1 MTQTQKRIKA
11 AVCIGFLVLGG
22 LIALITGSARILA
35 FYPALVNLFFLVL
48 FGHTLFVKPSMVY
61 RFATL
66 KDKSI
71 ATSPYRKQIAAYCW
85 KVTLVWCCFF
95 IVNGGIALWSVFGKT
110 YRFWALYNGCIA
122 YILMGLL
129 FIGEYIVRKIVQSHM
144 KGTLIPLTQITLS
157 SRDMDSIVCYQGR
170 YTDGIYKSW
179 QDFALDCTRMRH
191 FLASRPVDKWILNC
205 EDCYY
210 FYVTFASLLQCRK
223 EILLTANITPE
234 FIKEIRQPGIGF
246 LTDQN
251 VPDSTDIA
259 SVLERSSGAGLDT
272 IEEFPHIDPA
282 ETKIHMYTSGSTGHP
297 KAVLQRMK
305 EFETDNAFIISKWG
319 DDFWNRKVCSC
330 VNQHHIY
337 GLLFSVMLPFAAG
350 IPFRRNRITVP
361 AEFKELTDDSYMII
375 AVPAFL
381 KRTIEGEEKPF
392 GLKDPMIFTSGGV
405 LTPDVAKKTDQ
416 IMGFWPI
423 EVYGS
428 TETSG
433 IAYRQSKNGLE
444 WTPFD
449 NAEIT
454 QNADGC
460 LVIRSP
466 YISDPAGFE
475 TADLVE
481 ILNDGR
487 FLLKG
492 RSDSIVKIEE
502 KRISVTEVENRL
514 NQSPYVKDSCVIAM
528 ADRRQYLAAVVVL
541 SPEGEKKFAGASKF
555 EINQFFR
562 NYLAGFFEAVVLPR
576 KWRYLDAVPQ
586 NSMGK
591 RKKDEIKALFE
602 KRIEDI
608 HGISFAV
615 VGQEENKVSV
625 SFAVSEDCDFYDGH
639 FPEQK
644 FLPAVAQF
652 HIAVKVAE
660 QYFKVDIPLVETRR
674 IKFSNPVLPETP
686 MILTITKDGAK
697 FQFSYCDQTGKEYS
711 KGSFFSK
718 EGL

>member
-1 MTQTQKRIKA
+1 MAWTHKKIKVV
-11 AVCIGFLVLGG
+11 VCIGFLVCGG
-22 LIALITGSARILA
+22 IVAIITRSARVLT

-48 FGHTLFVKPSMVY
+48 FGHTLFAGPSMVY

-71 ATSPYRKQIAAYCW
+71 AISPYRKKIAAYCRN
-85 KVTLVWCCFF
+85 VTLVWCCFF
-95 IVNGGIALWSVFGKT
+95 IVNGSIALMSVFGESFG
-110 YRFWALYNGCIA
+110 FWALYNGCIA

-129 FIGEYIVRKIVQSHM
+129 FIGEYIVRKIVQKNM
-144 KGTLIPLTQITLS
+144 KNDFIPLTKVRLN
-157 SRDMDSIVCYQGR
+157 SRDMDSIVCYQGK
-170 YTDGIYKSW
+170 YSDGIFKTW
-179 QDFALDCTRMRH
+179 KDFAADCTKMRH
-191 FLASRPVDKWILNC
+191 YLMSQQVDKWILNC

-234 FIKEIRQPGIGF
+234 FIKEIRLSGIGF
-246 LTDQN
+246 LTDQKA
-251 VPDSTDIA
+251 PDSTDIA
-259 SVLERSSGAGLDT
+259 AIIEGPAVG
-272 IEEFPHIDPA
+272 IEEFPAIDAA

-305 EFETDNAFIISKWG
+305 EFEEDNAFIMSKWG
-319 DDFWNRKVCSC
+319 DEFYKRIVCSC
-330 VNQHHIY
+330 VNHIY
-337 GLLFSVMLPFAAG
+337 GLLFSVVLPFASG
-350 IPFRRNRITVP
+350 VPFRRNRITIP
-361 AEFKELTDDSYMII
+361 AEFKDLTDTSYMIV

-381 KRTIEGEEKPF
+381 KRTIEGETASF
-392 GLKDPMIFTSGGV
+392 GLKSPFIFTSGGV
-405 LTPDVAKKTDQ
+405 LTPDVAKKTDE
-416 IMGFWPI
+416 IMGFWPV

-433 IAYRQSKNGLE
+433 IAWRQSKNGLE

-460 LVIRSP
+460 LIIRSP

-481 ILNDGR
+481 IFPDGR

-514 NQSPYVKDSCVIAM
+514 NQNPYVKDSCVIAM
-528 ADRRQYLAAVVVL
+528 ADRRQYLAAAVVL
-541 SPEGEKKFAGASKF
+541 SAAGVEKFACTEKF
-555 EINQFFR
+555 EINQYFR

-576 KWRYLDAVPQ
+576 KWRYLDAIPQ
-586 NSMGK
+586 NAMGK

-602 KRIEDI
+602 KKIDDI
-608 HGISFAV
+608 HGISFAIKE
-615 VGQEENKVSV
+615 QDENKVAV
-625 SFAVSEDCDFYDGH
+625 TFAAPESCDFYDGH
-639 FPEQK
+639 FPERK

-660 QYFKVDIPLVETRR
+660 QYFKVEIPQVETRR
-674 IKFSNPVLPETP
+674 IKFSHPILPEKA
-686 MILTITKDGAK
+686 MVLTITCEGSRL
-697 FQFSYCDQTGKEYS
+697 QFSYCDETGKEYS
-711 KGSFFSK
+711 RGTFFAK
-718 EGL
+718 EMV

>member
-1 MTQTQKRIKA
+1 MAWTHKRTKA
-11 AVCIGFLVLGG
+11 VLCIGFLVCGG
-22 LIALITGSARILA
+22 IIAIITRSARILT

-48 FGHTLFVKPSMVY
+48 FGHTLFKGPSMVY

-71 ATSPYRKQIAAYCW
+71 AISPYRKKIAAYCRN
-85 KVTLVWCCFF
+85 VTLVWCCFF
-95 IVNGGIALWSVFGKT
+95 IVNGSIALMSVFGDS

-129 FIGEYIVRKIVQSHM
+129 FSGEYIVRKVVQKNM
-144 KGTLIPLTQITLS
+144 KGDFIPLTQVKLD
-157 SRDMDSIVCYQGR
+157 SRDMDSIVCYQGK
-170 YTDGIYKSW
+170 YTDSIFKTW
-179 QDFALDCTRMRH
+179 KDFAEDCTKMRH
-191 FLASRPVDKWILNC
+191 FLLSQNVEKWILNC

-234 FIKEIRQPGIGF
+234 FIKEIRLPSIGF
-246 LTDQN
+246 LTDQKA
-251 VPDSTDIA
+251 PDSTDIA
-259 SVLERSSGAGLDT
+259 AIIEQPSMGT
-272 IEEFPHIDPA
+272 EEFPPIVA
-282 ETKIHMYTSGSTGHP
+282 SETKIHMYTSGSTGHP

-305 EFETDNAFIISKWG
+305 EFELDNAFIMSKWG
-319 DDFWNRKVCSC
+319 DEFWKRIVCSC

-350 IPFRRNRITVP
+350 VPFRRNRITVP
-361 AEFKELTDDSYMII
+361 AEFKSLTDTSYMII

-381 KRTIEGEEKPF
+381 KRTVEDETESF
-392 GLKDPMIFTSGGV
+392 GLKSPVIFTSGGV

-449 NAEIT
+449 NAEIS

-460 LVIRSP
+460 LIIRSP

-481 ILNDGR
+481 IFPDGR

-514 NQSPYVKDSCVIAM
+514 NQNPYVKDSCVIAM
-528 ADRRQYLAAVVVL
+528 ADRRQYLAAAVVL
-541 SPEGEKKFAGASKF
+541 SPAGVEKFVGADKFD
-555 EINQFFR
+555 INQYFR

-576 KWRYLDAVPQ
+576 KWRYLEAIPQ
-586 NSMGK
+586 NAMGK
-591 RKKDEIKALFE
+591 RKKDDIKALFE
-602 KRIEDI
+602 KKIEDI
-608 HGISFAV
+608 HGISFEIKE
-615 VGQEENKVSV
+615 QEENKVV
-625 SFAVSEDCDFYDGH
+625 VAFAAPENCDFYDGH
-639 FPEQK
+639 FPEKK

-660 QYFKVDIPLVETRR
+660 QYFKVEIPLVETKR
-674 IKFSNPVLPETP
+674 IKFSHPIQPDTP
-686 MILTITKDGAK
+686 MLLTITNDGDKLQFTYNDEAGREHSRGTFLAK
-697 FQFSYCDQTGKEYS
+697 ERQ
-711 KGSFFSK
+711 
-718 EGL
+718 

>member
-1 MTQTQKRIKA
+1 MAWTHKQIKA
-11 AVCIGFLVLGG
+11 AVCIGFLVCGG
-22 LIALITGSARILA
+22 IIAIIARSARILT

-48 FGHTLFVKPSMVY
+48 FGHTLFAGPSMVY
-61 RFATL
+61 RLATL

-71 ATSPYRKQIAAYCW
+71 AISPYRKKIAAYCRN
-85 KVTLVWCCFF
+85 VTLVWCCFF
-95 IVNGGIALWSVFGKT
+95 IVNGSIALMSVFGDSF
-110 YRFWALYNGCIA
+110 RFWALYNGCIA

-129 FIGEYIVRKIVQSHM
+129 FAGEYIVRKVVQKNM
-144 KGTLIPLTQITLS
+144 KGDFIPLTQVKLN
-157 SRDMDSIVCYQGR
+157 SRDMDSIVCYEGR
-170 YTDGIYKSW
+170 YTDGVFKRW
-179 QDFALDCTRMRH
+179 RDFAEDCTKMRH
-191 FLASRPVDKWILNC
+191 FLLSQNVDKWILNC

-234 FIKEIRQPGIGF
+234 FIKEIRLPGIGF
-246 LTDQN
+246 LTDQKA
-251 VPDSTDIA
+251 PDSTDIA
-259 SVLERSSGAGLDT
+259 AIIDQPSEG
-272 IEEFPHIDPA
+272 IEEFPDVDAA

-305 EFETDNAFIISKWG
+305 EFEMDNAFIMSKWG
-319 DDFWNRKVCSC
+319 DDFYKRIVCSC

-350 IPFRRNRITVP
+350 VPFRRNRITVP
-361 AEFKELTDDSYMII
+361 AEFKSLTDTSYMII

-381 KRTIEGEEKPF
+381 KRTVEDETESF
-392 GLKDPMIFTSGGV
+392 GLKSPVIFTSGGV

-449 NAEIT
+449 NAEIS

-460 LVIRSP
+460 LIIRSP

-481 ILNDGR
+481 IFPDGR

-514 NQSPYVKDSCVIAM
+514 NQNPYVKDSCVIAM
-528 ADRRQYLAAVVVL
+528 ADRRQYLAAAVVL
-541 SPEGEKKFAGASKF
+541 SPAGVEKFAGADKF
-555 EINQFFR
+555 DINQYFR

-576 KWRYLDAVPQ
+576 KWRYLEAIPQ
-586 NSMGK
+586 NAMGK
-591 RKKDEIKALFE
+591 RKKDDIKALFE
-602 KRIEDI
+602 KKIEDI
-608 HGISFAV
+608 HGISFDIKE
-615 VGQEENKVSV
+615 QEENKVV
-625 SFAVSEDCDFYDGH
+625 VAFAAPENCDFYDGH
-639 FPEQK
+639 FPEKK

-660 QYFKVDIPLVETRR
+660 QYFKVEIPLVETKR
-674 IKFSNPVLPETP
+674 IKFSHPIQPDTP
-686 MILTITKDGAK
+686 MLLTITNDGDKLQFTYNDEAGREHSRGTFLAK
-697 FQFSYCDQTGKEYS
+697 ERQ
-711 KGSFFSK
+711 
-718 EGL
+718 

>member
-1 MTQTQKRIKA
+1 MAWSQKRIKTA
-11 AVCIGFLVLGG
+11 LCIGFLVCGG
-22 LIALITGSARILA
+22 LVALVTGSARVLT

-48 FGHTLFVKPSMVY
+48 FGHTLFVGPSMVY

-71 ATSPYRKQIAAYCW
+71 AISPYRKKIAAYCRN
-85 KVTLVWCCFF
+85 VTLVWCCFF
-95 IVNGGIALWSVFGKT
+95 IVNGSIALLSVFGET

-129 FIGEYIVRKIVQSHM
+129 FVGEYIVRKVVQKNM
-144 KGTLIPLTQITLS
+144 KGDFIPLTQIRLN

-170 YTDGIYKSW
+170 YTDGVFKTW
-179 QDFALDCTRMRH
+179 QDFARDCTKMRH
-191 FLASRPVDKWILNC
+191 FLMAHKETQWILNC

-234 FIKEIRQPGIGF
+234 FIKEIRLPGIGF
-246 LTDQN
+246 LTDQKA
-251 VPDSTDIA
+251 PDSTDIA
-259 SVLERSSGAGLDT
+259 AIVDGPAAG
-272 IEEFPHIDPA
+272 IEEFPAIEA
-282 ETKIHMYTSGSTGHP
+282 SETRIHMYTSGSTGHP

-305 EFETDNAFIISKWG
+305 EFEEDNAFVISKWG
-319 DDFWNRKVCSC
+319 HEFWKRKVCSC

-337 GLLFSVMLPFAAG
+337 GLLFSVVLPFAAG
-350 IPFRRNRITVP
+350 IPFRRNRITIP
-361 AEFKELTDDSYMII
+361 AEFKSLTDDSYVIV

-381 KRTIEGEEKPF
+381 KRTVEDETESF
-392 GLKDPMIFTSGGV
+392 GLKSPVIFTSGGV
-405 LTPDVAKKTDQ
+405 LTPDVAKKTDE
-416 IMGFWPI
+416 IMDFWPI

-449 NAEIT
+449 NAEIS
-454 QNADGC
+454 QNAEGC
-460 LVIRSP
+460 LIIRSP

-481 ILNDGR
+481 IFPDGR

-514 NQSPYVKDSCVIAM
+514 NQNPYVKDSCVIAM
-528 ADRRQYLAAVVVL
+528 EDRRQYLAAAVVL
-541 SPEGEKKFAGASKF
+541 SPAGAEKFADAEKF
-555 EINQFFR
+555 EINQYFR
-562 NYLAGFFEAVVLPR
+562 SYLAGFFEAVVLPR
-576 KWRYLDAVPQ
+576 KWRYLDAIPQ
-586 NSMGK
+586 NAMGK
-591 RKKDEIKALFE
+591 RKKAEIKALFE
-602 KRIEDI
+602 KKIEDI
-608 HGISFAV
+608 HGISFAIKE
-615 VGQEENKVSV
+615 QEEKKISV
-625 SFAVSEDCDFYDGH
+625 TFSAPESCDFYDGH

-660 QYFKVDIPLVETRR
+660 QYFKATIPLVETRR
-674 IKFSNPVLPETP
+674 IKFSHPILPERP
-686 MILTITKDGAK
+686 MILTITCDGSK
-697 FQFSYCDQTGKEYS
+697 FQFVYSDEAGKEYS
-711 KGSFFSK
+711 KGTFFSK
-718 EGL
+718 EKL

>member
-1 MTQTQKRIKA
+1 MAWTHKRIKA
-11 AVCIGFLVLGG
+11 VFCIGFLVCGG
-22 LIALITGSARILA
+22 IIAIITRSARILT

-48 FGHTLFVKPSMVY
+48 FGHTLFKGPSMVY

-71 ATSPYRKQIAAYCW
+71 AISPYRKKIAAYCRN
-85 KVTLVWCCFF
+85 VTLVWCCFF
-95 IVNGGIALWSVFGKT
+95 IVNGSIALMSVSGDS

-129 FIGEYIVRKIVQSHM
+129 FAGEYIVRKIVQKNM
-144 KGTLIPLTQITLS
+144 KGEFIPLTQVRLN

-170 YTDGIYKSW
+170 YSDGVFKTW
-179 QDFALDCTRMRH
+179 RDFALDCTKMRH
-191 FLASRPVDKWILNC
+191 FLASRQVEKWILNC
-205 EDCYY
+205 EDCYC
-210 FYVTFASLLQCRK
+210 FYVTFVSLLQCRK

-234 FIKEIRQPGIGF
+234 FIKEIRLPGIGF
-246 LTDQN
+246 LTDQHA
-251 VPDSTDIA
+251 PDSTDIA
-259 SVLERSSGAGLDT
+259 SILEQSSDS
-272 IEEFPHIDPA
+272 IEEFPAIDGA

-305 EFETDNAFIISKWG
+305 EFELDNAFIMSKWG
-319 DDFWNRKVCSC
+319 DDFYKRIVCSC

-361 AEFKELTDDSYMII
+361 AEFKSLTDTSYMII

-381 KRTIEGEEKPF
+381 KRTVEDETESF
-392 GLKDPMIFTSGGV
+392 GLKSPVIFTSGGV

-449 NAEIT
+449 NAEIS

-460 LVIRSP
+460 LIIRSP

-481 ILNDGR
+481 IFPDGR

-514 NQSPYVKDSCVIAM
+514 NQNPYVKDSCVIAM
-528 ADRRQYLAAVVVL
+528 ADRRQYLAAAVVL
-541 SPEGEKKFAGASKF
+541 SPAGLEKFAGSEKF
-555 EINQFFR
+555 EMNQYFR

-576 KWRYLDAVPQ
+576 RWRYLDAIPQ
-586 NSMGK
+586 NAMGK
-591 RKKDEIKALFE
+591 RKKDDIKALFE
-602 KRIEDI
+602 KKIDDI
-608 HGISFAV
+608 HGISFAIKE
-615 VGQEENKVSV
+615 QEENKVAV
-625 SFAVSEDCDFYDGH
+625 TFAAPEDCDFYDGH

-660 QYFKVDIPLVETRR
+660 QYFKTEIPLVETKR
-674 IKFSNPVLPETP
+674 IKFSHPVMPDAP
-686 MILTITKDGAK
+686 MTLIITCDGNK
-697 FQFSYCDQTGKEYS
+697 FQFNYCDESGREYS
-711 KGSFFSK
+711 RGTFFSK
-718 EGL
+718 ETL

>member
-1 MTQTQKRIKA
+1 VAWTHKQIKA
-11 AVCIGFLVLGG
+11 AVCIGFLVCGG
-22 LIALITGSARILA
+22 IIAIITRSARILT

-48 FGHTLFVKPSMVY
+48 FGHTLFAGPSMVY
-61 RFATL
+61 RLATL

-71 ATSPYRKQIAAYCW
+71 AISPYRKKIAAYCRN
-85 KVTLVWCCFF
+85 VTLVWCCFF
-95 IVNGGIALWSVFGKT
+95 IVNGSIALMSVFGDS

-129 FIGEYIVRKIVQSHM
+129 FAGEYIVRKVVQKNM
-144 KGTLIPLTQITLS
+144 KGDFIPLTQVKLN
-157 SRDMDSIVCYQGR
+157 SRDMDSIVCYEGR
-170 YTDGIYKSW
+170 YTDGVFKRW
-179 QDFALDCTRMRH
+179 RDFAEDCTKMRH
-191 FLASRPVDKWILNC
+191 FLLSQNVDKWILNC

-234 FIKEIRQPGIGF
+234 FIKEIRLPGIGF
-246 LTDQN
+246 LTDQKA
-251 VPDSTDIA
+251 PDSTDIA
-259 SVLERSSGAGLDT
+259 AIIEQPSMGT
-272 IEEFPHIDPA
+272 EEFPPIVA
-282 ETKIHMYTSGSTGHP
+282 SETKIHMYTSGSTGHP

-305 EFETDNAFIISKWG
+305 EFELDNAFIMSKWG
-319 DDFWNRKVCSC
+319 DDFYKRIVCSC

-337 GLLFSVMLPFAAG
+337 GLLFSVVLPFAAG
-350 IPFRRNRITVP
+350 VPFRRNRITVP
-361 AEFKELTDDSYMII
+361 AEFKSLTDTSYMII

-381 KRTIEGEEKPF
+381 KRTVEDETESF
-392 GLKDPMIFTSGGV
+392 GLKSPVIFTSGGV

-449 NAEIT
+449 NAEIS

-460 LVIRSP
+460 LIIRSP

-481 ILNDGR
+481 IFPDGR

-514 NQSPYVKDSCVIAM
+514 NQNPYVKDSCVIAM
-528 ADRRQYLAAVVVL
+528 ADRRQYLAAAVVL
-541 SPEGEKKFAGASKF
+541 SPAGVEKFAGADKF
-555 EINQFFR
+555 DINQYFR

-576 KWRYLDAVPQ
+576 KWRYLEAIPQ
-586 NSMGK
+586 NAMGK
-591 RKKDEIKALFE
+591 RKKDDIKALFE
-602 KRIEDI
+602 KKIEDI
-608 HGISFAV
+608 HGISFDIKE
-615 VGQEENKVSV
+615 QEENKVV
-625 SFAVSEDCDFYDGH
+625 VAFAAPENCDFYDGH
-639 FPEQK
+639 FPEKK

-660 QYFKVDIPLVETRR
+660 QYFKVEIPLVETKR
-674 IKFSNPVLPETP
+674 IKFSHPIQPDTP
-686 MILTITKDGAK
+686 MLLTITNDGDKLQFTYNDEAGREHSRGTFLAK
-697 FQFSYCDQTGKEYS
+697 ERQ
-711 KGSFFSK
+711 
-718 EGL
+718 

>member
-1 MTQTQKRIKA
+1 MAWTHKRIKA
-11 AVCIGFLVLGG
+11 VLCIGFLVCGG
-22 LIALITGSARILA
+22 IIAIVTRSARILT

-48 FGHTLFVKPSMVY
+48 FGHTLFIGPSMVY

-71 ATSPYRKQIAAYCW
+71 AISPYRKKIAAYCR

-95 IVNGGIALWSVFGKT
+95 IVNGSIALMSVFGDS

-129 FIGEYIVRKIVQSHM
+129 FAGEYIVRKVVQNNM
-144 KGTLIPLTQITLS
+144 RGKLIPLTQVRLN
-157 SRDMDSIVCYQGR
+157 SRDMDSIVCYQGK
-170 YTDGIYKSW
+170 YTDGIFKTW
-179 QDFALDCTRMRH
+179 KDFAQDCTKMRH
-191 FLASRPVDKWILNC
+191 FLMSQNVDKWILNC

-210 FYVTFASLLQCRK
+210 FYVTFASLLQCKK

-234 FIKEIRQPGIGF
+234 FIKEIRLPGIGF

-251 VPDSTDIA
+251 APDSTDIG
-259 SVLERSSGAGLDT
+259 SILEQSSNS
-272 IEEFPHIDPA
+272 IEEFPVIDGA

-305 EFETDNAFIISKWG
+305 EFEMDNAFIMSKWG
-319 DDFWNRKVCSC
+319 DEFWKRIVCSC

-350 IPFRRNRITVP
+350 VPFRRNRITIP
-361 AEFKELTDDSYMII
+361 AEFKSLTDTSYMII

-381 KRTIEGEEKPF
+381 KRTVEDETESF
-392 GLKDPMIFTSGGV
+392 GLKSPVIFTSGGV

-460 LVIRSP
+460 LIIRSP

-481 ILNDGR
+481 IFPDGR

-514 NQSPYVKDSCVIAM
+514 NQNPYVKDSCVIAM
-528 ADRRQYLAAVVVL
+528 ADRRQYLAAAVVL
-541 SPEGEKKFAGASKF
+541 SSEGEKYFAGKEKF
-555 EINQFFR
+555 DMNQYFR

-576 KWRYLDAVPQ
+576 KWRYLDAIPQ
-586 NSMGK
+586 NAMGK
-591 RKKDEIKALFE
+591 RKKDDIKALFE
-602 KRIEDI
+602 KKIEDI
-608 HGISFAV
+608 HGISFSIKE
-615 VGQEENKVSV
+615 QEENKVAV
-625 SFAVSEDCDFYDGH
+625 TFAAPEDCDFYDGH

-660 QYFKVDIPLVETRR
+660 QYFKVEIPLVETKR
-674 IKFSNPVLPETP
+674 IKFSHPIMPDTP
-686 MILTITKDGAK
+686 MTLTIACDGNK
-697 FQFSYCDQTGKEYS
+697 FQFTYCDESGREYS
-711 KGSFFSK
+711 RGTFFSK
-718 EGL
+718 ENL